1 MQQAWVKNMLYV
13 IEVGKE
19 NQVHYYVEQKCLAYI
34 AMHKIDIRNMYCFAY
49 ILLTKILY
57 DVIHYRLHSLFW
69 INAIICKKYNPVS
82 SSWLYFCILLFVSS
96 STSRMRRGERESEMG
111 ERRDTSQ
118 SQTNRQVQN
127 TPWKKMNSNT
137 RRKWNSKKETI

>member
-1 MQQAWVKNMLYV
+1 MKPAFIADESQNTKSKMQQAWVKNMLYV

-57 DVIHYRLHSLFW
+57 DVIHYRLHSLF
-69 INAIICKKYNPVS
+69 
-82 SSWLYFCILLFVSS
+82 
-96 STSRMRRGERESEMG
+96 
-111 ERRDTSQ
+111 
-118 SQTNRQVQN
+118 
-127 TPWKKMNSNT
+127 
-137 RRKWNSKKETI
+137 